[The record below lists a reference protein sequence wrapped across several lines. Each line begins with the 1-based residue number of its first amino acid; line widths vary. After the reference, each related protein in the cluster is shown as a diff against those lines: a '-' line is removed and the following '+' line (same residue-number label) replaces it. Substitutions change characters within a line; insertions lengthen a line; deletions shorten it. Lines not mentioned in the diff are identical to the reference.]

1 MTTIKDLENNI
12 LYLIDNNEKVLET
25 GYIGVE
31 FVISVHTYKPIIIT
45 EEVDKCLYRNLLKI
59 MNNEY
64 IFNNNG
70 LSYKLKNEIRWFSD
84 QGCNIENEE
93 ETNRIDRIVI
103 KKLNDVIQIVCEN
116 PYYEKESIIKSQYVI
131 AFSPA
136 GNGFYSRNLA
146 TDNTF
151 QTDFIIAVY
160 DSIDGKYPKNKVYN
174 KKVR

>member
-25 GYIGVE
+25 GYIGAE
-31 FVISVHTYKPIIIT
+31 FVITIYIDKPIIIT
-45 EEVDKCLYRNLLKI
+45 EKVDKCLYGNLLKI

-70 LSYKLKNEIRWFSD
+70 LSYKIKNEIRWFSD

-103 KKLNDVIQIVCEN
+103 KKLDNVIQVVCEN
-116 PYYEKESIIKSQYVI
+116 PYYEKKGIKKSQSVI

-160 DSIDGKYPKNKVYN
+160 DSIAGKYPKNKIYI
-174 KKVR
+174 KK